1 MTYVIGAR
9 VPRNALTSAL
19 YWDTGD
25 PYHYVRLQPIDA
37 GHDLLIV
44 GGEDHKSGQADD
56 IEQRHPRLEAW
67 ARERFPGMGEVL
79 YTWAGQ
85 VMETVDGLAFIG
97 RNPMDAR
104 ERLRRDRRFRPG
116 HDARHHRRH
125 AASPT

>member
-1 MTYVIGAR
+1 MVATNVPINDLVVIHTKQAPYMTYVIGAR
-9 VPRNALTSAL
+9 VPRNAVTAAL

-67 ARERFPGMGEVL
+67 ARERFPAMGEVL

-85 VMETVDGLAFIG
+85 VMETVDGW
-97 RNPMDAR
+97 RSS
-104 ERLRRDRRFRPG
+104 
-116 HDARHHRRH
+116 
-125 AASPT
+125 AAIRWITRTSTP